1 MTTAIRFVLLCAA
14 LTFVLVPASAGAQQ
28 HIGVGAGLF
37 SDDGDL
43 EGEERR
49 DVVQESDESL
59 AFSSHNMLLGSI
71 WYLRHAS
78 EKVRWGGGLR
88 FYGSYEIVEVPEE
101 DEDDEPDPFQ
111 LGKLTQFYVQ
121 AEWLIP
127 FGEDKALILG
137 GQAGPSVLFPD
148 GEFQDTIDELDEQG
162 VDVWDTPRVGFHVGP
177 SVGARWQ
184 LDDRLSIRSDL
195 SIRYENLYLF
205 AIDDDVDGVAYEKSW
220 TTSTLRYELG
230 LGMEIEL

>member
-1 MTTAIRFVLLCAA
+1 MTSAIRFALFCTAFALLLA
-14 LTFVLVPASAGAQQ
+14 PASAVAQQ

-43 EGEERR
+43 DGEERR
-49 DVVQESDESL
+49 DVVQESDESVV
-59 AFSSHNMLLGSI
+59 FDSHNRLHGSI

-78 EKVRWGGGLR
+78 ERVRWGGGLR
-88 FYGSYEIVEVPEE
+88 FYGSYEIVEVPE
-101 DEDDEPDPFQ
+101 DDDDEPDPFQ
-111 LGKLTQFYVQ
+111 LGKLTEFYVQ

-127 FGEDKALILG
+127 FSDDKALILG

-148 GEFQDTIDELDEQG
+148 GEFQDTIDELEDQG
-162 VDVWDTPRVGFHVGP
+162 VDVWNTPRVGFHVGP
-177 SVGARWQ
+177 SVGARWE
-184 LDDRLSIRSDL
+184 LDDRLSVRSDL

-230 LGMEIEL
+230 FGMEIEL